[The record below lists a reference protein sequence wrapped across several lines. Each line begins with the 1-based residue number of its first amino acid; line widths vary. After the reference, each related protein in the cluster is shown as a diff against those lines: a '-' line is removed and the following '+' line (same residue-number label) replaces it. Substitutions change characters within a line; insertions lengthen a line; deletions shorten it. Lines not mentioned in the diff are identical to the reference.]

1 MSDYGVVSTI
11 NPPTLLNV
19 RQDTLIKFDN
29 DYTKYVDKIRQVN
42 QGRPTNN
49 KIVPSSI
56 RQCLDGTLLNTL
68 CIIGKIE
75 DAETMEDA
83 TDDAVE
89 KWFRKHLSLAPED
102 LTERVRAALDSV
114 QYFAN
119 PQDPGGSATDFI
131 VDIVSAL
138 DRNNASEIV
147 KDKESCKGL
156 ISRMINKLE
165 PAELK
170 ERMREA
176 KEIWSSA
183 QKSDINFFE
192 ECLRKNAVQVN
203 KGELV
208 RARMNRRGQKRGNT
222 SKISGKDSKAQKSTG
237 SFEGNTQ
244 SKKEK
249 KRNDATWKLPC
260 LNKHCN
266 EIHRVRYCPKTSD
279 EQKKKLLEEYRANKK
294 KRNGKTIGKLVCTSV
309 VRSNPENDRFDI
321 LLHNSINAVAVG
333 DTGSDVNAMDSR
345 LLQTLQETNHTLPI
359 KVLEKPISLNCAIN
373 TGKDIPFTASKRVEI
388 SITIFLP
395 GSKLPLRVHKV
406 PFIVVDQKMDETI
419 IGRPFLKRIGFNL
432 HDHLIR
438 SQCRIDGKNFEDI
451 DTEEVKL
458 AALSYRGLQYN
469 AVDDDP
475 IVLPESVGA
484 LIGSDTEAEIKS
496 ATSKI
501 LDAAKANGISSE
513 GHEKLRI
520 MLQEYSEIMRVR
532 PCADPPAKVAP
543 LQIQLKQGARP
554 YRATQRRY
562 SPKQRQFLVD
572 TVRKLEQVG
581 AVYKNPQ
588 AKWASP
594 ALAVNKPGSE
604 EFRFT
609 VDLRIPNSYTIPIVS
624 SLPHL
629 ESIMQL
635 VEGSTC
641 FAKVDMAHAYWQLPL
656 AEESKE
662 IMSIQTPL
670 GVFSSNRLL
679 QGSTDAGNH
688 FQSVT
693 SEAFIEISD
702 NLLQWMDDFMI
713 HDRSEQELLNK
724 IEYFFKVCKQYGFK
738 ININKTQLF
747 SNEAEF
753 CGRIFTKNGFRFDD
767 KKVSSLVAM
776 SRPTKGHELQQFLCA
791 INWMRNSVPEYSKIT
806 ASLNSLLEHVYKLC
820 SSRKKS
826 AVKKLSLHGLWTEE
840 HDMAFKSIKQ
850 QLARSTTMAF
860 PKQYCQLCLF
870 TDASDTHWAAVLTQ
884 IPQTEIGMDI
894 NDQKHEPLAFLS
906 GAFTGSS
913 SKWSVPEKEGF
924 AVVESMCKLDYL
936 LHGRH
941 VVIYTDH
948 ANLVYLYDPV
958 GQNPGVARH
967 TACKLM
973 RWALKL
979 SAFRYVIEHVAGEKN
994 VWADMLT
1001 RWGSCPKS
1009 SAHNT
1014 SVKSL
1019 LLAPITPSLD
1029 ESLDWPSLADIQTAQ
1044 AKNDVQPPK
1053 SFSRRDGTIQNQ
1065 SGIIFVPKDEDKLK
1079 LRIMI
1084 AGHAGLS
1091 GHRGYKTTQ
1100 RNIKNHFWWKNIDA
1114 EIKAF
1119 CLSCIHCLITH
1130 TGQLIPRPLG
1140 HTLHAEK
1147 PNEIIHFDFCYI
1159 TPGENGF
1166 DYVLILKDDLSG
1178 FVRLVPATNANA
1190 ETTADALIDW
1200 FSCFG
1205 TVKQWVSDRGSHF
1218 KNEVVRSL
1226 REKSN
1231 SSHHF
1236 TLAYTPWT
1244 NGTIEVVCR
1253 ELLRTLRVLTSEF
1266 QLSLRSWRSVLPVVQ
1281 SVLNNTPLTRLAN
1294 RCPLTA
1300 FTGLPQ
1306 DTPLTTISSKS
1317 KKNTMIKS
1325 IEEIRVKQIIQT
1337 ESLMKS
1343 LQDMHR
1349 DIKLS
1354 SSKNREDA
1362 VIRHNSRT
1370 HVQPVNFY
1378 VGDFVLR
1385 AKTKRERGAKISAR
1399 WCGPYRV
1406 IACKSDYLFTIE
1418 DIVTGLQEEAHGRRL
1433 KFFRNKNYEVKE
1445 DLLNHVAY
1453 QTSELMNVS
1462 KFLDLRKTKG
1472 TVEVLTK
1479 WKGLDSSEDS
1489 WENIEVMRED
1499 VPVLIEEFL
1508 KTIAA
1513 NGTAKQK
1520 RMAKHLLN

>member
-11 NPPTLLNV
+11 NPPTLTNV

-29 DYTKYVDKIRQVN
+29 DYTKYLEKVRQVN
-42 QGRPTNN
+42 ETTSNSN
-49 KIVPSSI
+49 KIAASSI
-56 RQCLDGTLLNTL
+56 RHCLDATLLNTL

-75 DAETMEDA
+75 DAETMEEA

-89 KWFRKHLSLAPED
+89 KWFKKHLSLAPED
-102 LTERVRAALDSV
+102 MTERVRAALDSV
-114 QYFAN
+114 RYQVN
-119 PQDPGGSATDFI
+119 PQDPSGSAADFV

-147 KDKESCKGL
+147 KDKDSCKGL

-170 ERMREA
+170 TRMKEA
-176 KEIWSSA
+176 RQIWSGA
-183 QKSDINFFE
+183 QKSDIIFFE
-192 ECLRKNAVQVN
+192 ECLCKNAVQVN
-203 KGELV
+203 KGEV
-208 RARMNRRGQKRGNT
+208 TRARMNKRGQKRNNNG
-222 SKISGKDSKAQKSTG
+222 SSSGREQKAPRSSG
-237 SFEGNTQ
+237 PSEGNTVA
-244 SKKEK
+244 KKDK
-249 KRNDATWKLPC
+249 KRTDATWKLPC
-260 LNKHCN
+260 LNRQCN
-266 EIHRVRYCPKTSD
+266 EIHRVRDCPKTSE
-279 EQKKKLLEEYRANKK
+279 EQKKKLLDEYRANKK
-294 KRNGKTIGKLVCTSV
+294 KRQGKTVGKLVTTPSV
-309 VRSNPENDRFDI
+309 LANPEKDRYDI
-321 LLHNSINAVAVG
+321 LLHNTIKAVAVG
-333 DTGSDVNAMDSR
+333 DTGSDVNAIDAR
-345 LLQTLQETNHTLPI
+345 LYQMVQGSNHALRTS
-359 KVLEKPISLNCAIN
+359 VLERPLSLNCAIN
-373 TGKDIPFTASKRVEI
+373 TSKDVQFTASKRIEI
-388 SITIFLP
+388 SITIMLP

-406 PFIVVDQKMDETI
+406 PFLIVDQNMDEAI
-419 IGRPFLKRIGFNL
+419 IGRPFLKRIGFDL

-438 SQCRIDGKNFEDI
+438 SQCRINGKNFEDI
-451 DTEEVKL
+451 DTEEIKL

-484 LIGSDTEAEIKS
+484 LIGADTKAEIMS

-501 LDAAKANGISSE
+501 LEAARTNGISPE
-513 GHEKLRI
+513 GHEKLQV
-520 MLQEYSEIMRVR
+520 MLNKYLDIMRVR
-532 PCADPPAKVAP
+532 LCADPPAKVAP

-562 SPKQRQFLVD
+562 APKQRQFLID
-572 TVRKLEQVG
+572 TVRKLEKVG
-581 AVYKNPQ
+581 ALYKNPQ

-609 VDLRIPNSYTIPIVS
+609 VDLRIPNSHTVPIAS

-629 ESIMQL
+629 ESSMQT
-635 VEGSTC
+635 VEGSRC
-641 FAKVDMAHAYWQLPL
+641 FAKIDMAHAYWQLPL
-656 AEESKE
+656 ADQSKE

-693 SEAFIEISD
+693 SDAFIAISD

-713 HDRSEQELLNK
+713 HAKNEEGLLNK
-724 IEYFFKVCKQYGFK
+724 IEQFFKVCKEYGFK

-753 CGRIFTKNGFRFDD
+753 CGRIFTENGFRFDD
-767 KKVSSLVAM
+767 KKVSSLVEM

-791 INWMRNSVPEYSKIT
+791 LNWMRNSIPEYSKIT
-806 ASLNSLLEHVYKLC
+806 ASLNSLLEHVYKQC
-820 SSRKKS
+820 SSRKKA
-826 AVKKLSLHGLWTEE
+826 AVKKLSLHGLWKEE
-840 HDMAFKSIKQ
+840 HDVAFKNIKQ

-860 PKQYCQLCLF
+860 PKSSCQMCLF
-870 TDASDTHWAAVLTQ
+870 TDASDTHWGAVLTQ
-884 IPQTEIGMDI
+884 IPESEVGMELKE
-894 NDQKHEPLAFLS
+894 QKHEPLAFLS

-924 AVVESMCKLDYL
+924 AVVEAMCKLDYL

-1001 RWGSCPKS
+1001 RWGSSPTS
-1009 SAHNT
+1009 STRST

-1029 ESLDWPSLADIQTAQ
+1029 DSLDWPSLADIQTAQ
-1044 AKNDVQPPK
+1044 ARSKLLAPQ
-1053 SFSRRDGTIQNQ
+1053 SFTKKEGVTQNKA
-1065 SGIIFVPKDEDKLK
+1065 GIIYIPKDEDKLK

-1091 GHRGYKTTQ
+1091 GHRGYTTTQ
-1100 RNIKNHFWWKNIDA
+1100 RNIKNHFWWPKID
-1114 EIKAF
+1114 EEVKAF
-1119 CLSCIHCLITH
+1119 CLSCLHCLITH
-1130 TGQLIPRPLG
+1130 TGELIPRPLG
-1140 HTLHAEK
+1140 HALHAEK
-1147 PNEIIHFDFCYI
+1147 PNEILHFDFRYI

-1190 ETTADALIDW
+1190 ETAADALIDW

-1218 KNEVVRSL
+1218 KNEIVRSL

-1244 NGTIEVVCR
+1244 NGTVEVVCR
-1253 ELLRTLRVLTSEF
+1253 ELLRVLRVLTSEF
-1266 QLSLRSWRSVLPVVQ
+1266 QLSLRAWRSVLPVVQ
-1281 SVLNNTPLTRLAN
+1281 SVLNNTVLTRLGN

-1306 DTPLTTISSKS
+1306 DTPLTTITSKA
-1317 KKNTMIKS
+1317 KKNTKLKS
-1325 IEEIRVKQIIQT
+1325 IDAIRAKQLIQT
-1337 ESLMKS
+1337 ENLMNSL
-1343 LQDMHR
+1343 DEMHR
-1349 DIKLS
+1349 DMKVKSTKKRENAVS
-1354 SSKNREDA
+1354 S
-1362 VIRHNSRT
+1362 HNSKT

-1385 AKTKRERGAKISAR
+1385 AQTKRERGAKISAR

-1406 IACKSDYLFTIE
+1406 ITCKSDYLFTIE
-1418 DIVTGLQEEAHGRRL
+1418 DIVTGCQEEAHGRRL
-1433 KFFRNKNYEVKE
+1433 KFFRNKDYQIKE
-1445 DLLNHVAY
+1445 DLLNHIAY
-1453 QTSELMNVS
+1453 QTNELMNVS
-1462 KFLDLRKTKG
+1462 KFVDLRNNKG
-1472 TVEVLTK
+1472 IVQVLTQ

-1499 VPVLIEEFL
+1499 VPVLIQEFL
-1508 KTIAA
+1508 NEIAA
-1513 NGTAKQK
+1513 NGSGRQK
-1520 RMAKHLLN
+1520 RIAKSLSN